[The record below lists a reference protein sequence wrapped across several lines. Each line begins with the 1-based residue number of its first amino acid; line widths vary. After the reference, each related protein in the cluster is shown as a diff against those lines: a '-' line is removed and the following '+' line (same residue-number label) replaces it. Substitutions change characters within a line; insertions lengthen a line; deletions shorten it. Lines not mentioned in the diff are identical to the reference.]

1 MNKEKIIEI
10 LLKAVL
16 QELCLD
22 SIDDLILYFA
32 KLGIKLTKECAMYL
46 WNQYTWNTRKY
57 IEYTPIKNNGI
68 KINTAND
75 LKKEDKKYFC

>member
-1 MNKEKIIEI
+1 
-10 LLKAVL
+10 
-16 QELCLD
+16 
-22 SIDDLILYFA
+22 
-32 KLGIKLTKECAMYL
+32 MYL